1 MTETNFM
8 TAKTQ
13 IEALAAKREEIN
25 KKVAA
30 LISEALISREKK
42 DSSKGVTSERE
53 IKTLISDFSQ
63 EDQISILIKAL
74 QLVAVNGKFGVV
86 TKEKTETVS
95 RPKSPVGGKMKRSN
109 MFGNGLY

>member
-63 EDQISILIKAL
+63 DDQISILVKAL
-74 QLVAVNGKFGVV
+74 QLVTPNGKFGVV

-95 RPKSPVGGKMKRSN
+95 KPKAPTGKMKRSN
-109 MFGNGLY
+109 IFGNGLY